1 MPAVETVAGGIGGDD
16 ALNADLLGSLRGDK
30 TMVRRRDF
38 VAEQIVSDYCLKRA
52 QPPGKRALGESVTRT
67 GFAPR
72 ITPSRASA
80 SFPPRN
86 VSTRE
91 SSRSAAHASAPT
103 QTRALARRRHS
114 STLRARETR
123 HANWARFRVFS
134 PRARDG
140 TEGPRRSP
148 CPRTSTSSSSRN
160 GASRAKETAARRH
173 ATASRTYP
181 RARAR
186 PARVHFGADTTSSVP
201 PPRNQ
206 RKVFSTSLAFFSR
219 RA

>member
-1 MPAVETVAGGIGGDD
+1 VT
-16 ALNADLLGSLRGDK
+16 
-30 TMVRRRDF
+30 
-38 VAEQIVSDYCLKRA
+38 EQRVSDYCLKRA

-103 QTRALARRRHS
+103 QTRALSRRRHS

-186 PARVHFGADTTSSVP
+186 ARPARVHFGADTTSSVP
-201 PPRNQ
+201 PPRNWA
-206 RKVFSTSLAFFSR
+206 KSLFDVARFFLATRVAR
-219 RA
+219 RPRSPD

>member
-1 MPAVETVAGGIGGDD
+1 M
-16 ALNADLLGSLRGDK
+16 
-30 TMVRRRDF
+30 
-38 VAEQIVSDYCLKRA
+38 KRA

-181 RARAR
+181 QRARAR
-186 PARVHFGADTTSSVP
+186 VP
-201 PPRNQ
+201 
-206 RKVFSTSLAFFSR
+206 LASISAPTRR
-219 RA
+219 RAFRRRETSEKSFFLVNDVARFFLATRVARRPRSPD